1 MKSSSVVTPLSG
13 VRRES
18 IARALAMPDMVLPFT
33 SYRKK
38 IPMHHIVR
46 LEGEGNYTVIYFSD
60 GTKLLI
66 SLTLK
71 IMESRLLPGVFA
83 RSHKKNIVNLLYL
96 SELHPDRQSLTVS
109 LTNGDRVDVS
119 RRKASHFMREVH
131 GFQAQLEEMVN

>member
-1 MKSSSVVTPLSG
+1 MKSFSTVIPLSG
-13 VRRES
+13 VGLDAVAS
-18 IARALAMPDMVLPFT
+18 ALAMPDLVLPFS

-46 LEGEGNYTVIYFSD
+46 LQGDGNYTLIYFSD
-60 GTKLLI
+60 GTQLMI

-83 RSHKKNIVNLLYL
+83 RSHKKNIINLLYL
-96 SELHPDRQSLTVS
+96 NGLHPDRQSLTVS

-119 RRKASHFMREVH
+119 RRKASHFMQEVYGFQQQVH
-131 GFQAQLEEMVN
+131 GLTN

>member
-1 MKSSSVVTPLSG
+1 MKSSVVTPLSG

-18 IARALAMPDMVLPFT
+18 VARALAMPDMVLPFT

-96 SELHPDRQSLTVS
+96 SGLHPDRQSLTVS

-119 RRKASHFMREVH
+119 RRKASHFMREVY
-131 GFQAQLEEMVN
+131 GFQAQLEGMVN